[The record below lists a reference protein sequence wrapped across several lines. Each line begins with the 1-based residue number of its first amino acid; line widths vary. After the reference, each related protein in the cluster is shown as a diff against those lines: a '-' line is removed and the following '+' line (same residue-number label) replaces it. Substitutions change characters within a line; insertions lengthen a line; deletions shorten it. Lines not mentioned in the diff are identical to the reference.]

1 MERDCE
7 GWFSPRFHL
16 THLQHLFGEIVEPTF
31 SLRMS
36 DSEPKLHK
44 AVKYSFIADE
54 FASPDVLWRL
64 TLILLSLPAS
74 FNWQVSLEIVWIADY
89 QVLSS
94 ASISKLWSSMYF

>member
-1 MERDCE
+1 MTSISLEKS
-7 GWFSPRFHL
+7 WNPRFL
-16 THLQHLFGEIVEPTF
+16 YECLIANQSCIKQ
-31 SLRMS
+31 S
-36 DSEPKLHK
+36 
-44 AVKYSFIADE
+44 KYSFIVDE

-94 ASISKLWSSMYF
+94 ASILKLWSSMYF